1 MKNYFLISFLSLVIG
16 ISFSF
21 QEKPSDV
28 IEGKFY
34 STIYSYSSLEKELV
48 LVKKLRKDSDS
59 EYNPEYDDVS
69 WEFDFKKNGTI
80 KIKRLSFYYDGF
92 DVVILEKGNWKKLK
106 NGSYNISFS
115 GISYEKQFI
124 KKTTYECIVD
134 AKNGNLKLIPK
145 VD

>member
-1 MKNYFLISFLSLVIG
+1 MKNYFVILIVSLVIG
-16 ISFSF
+16 ISLSF

-48 LVKKLRKDSDS
+48 LVKKLRTDSDS

-69 WEFDFKKNGTI
+69 WEFDFQKNGTI
-80 KIKRLSFYYDGF
+80 KIKRLFLYYDGF

-106 NGSYNISFS
+106 NGNYTISFS
-115 GISYEKQFI
+115 GIAYEKQFT
-124 KKTTYECIVD
+124 KKTTNECIVD
-134 AKNGNLKLIPK
+134 AKNGNLKLMPK
-145 VD
+145 